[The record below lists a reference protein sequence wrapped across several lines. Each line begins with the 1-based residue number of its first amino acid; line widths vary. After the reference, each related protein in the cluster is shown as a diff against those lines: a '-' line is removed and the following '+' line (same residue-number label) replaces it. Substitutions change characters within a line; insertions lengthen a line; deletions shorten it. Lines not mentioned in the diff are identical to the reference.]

1 MSDKTSER
9 ITPSANST
17 TVSIGY
23 VLHSKVLIYKCFK
36 LVPFQFISFLLVSHL
51 VFTHSTNASSI
62 AASILENVISG

>member
-23 VLHSKVLIYKCFK
+23 VLHSKVLIYKWLK
-36 LVPFQFISFLLVSHL
+36 LVPFQFISFLSHL

-62 AASILENVISG
+62 AASILENVILG